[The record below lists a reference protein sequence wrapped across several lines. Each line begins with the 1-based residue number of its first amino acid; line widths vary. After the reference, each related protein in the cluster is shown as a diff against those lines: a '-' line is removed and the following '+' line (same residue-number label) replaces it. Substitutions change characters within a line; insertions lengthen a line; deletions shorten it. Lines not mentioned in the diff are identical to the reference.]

1 MTIYA
6 HWGWK
11 NNADMIAR
19 GVRPLG
25 YLDGTVL
32 DATYGLGNFWTD
44 WRPEHLT
51 AVDLHPDK
59 GAVTA
64 DFRHLPFPDGGFDS
78 VVFDPGY
85 KLCLDDQTEVLTRR
99 GWLSCDDV
107 KVGDAAYSL
116 NVDSGL
122 AEWRPITALHVYD
135 REPTEVV
142 ACEGKNL
149 DFVATLGH
157 KWPVASPTGQRH
169 WVTSSTFRSTD
180 RVQMAARWANVPEV
194 PTYSDAFVELVAWF
208 WTEGHIDKPGTYVDI
223 TQSHRVNAG
232 HCARIRR
239 CLESCYGPAVDGF
252 RRNGRTAAAVA
263 WRVRRGE
270 RNDTFIL
277 SASAGAQLVAV
288 APDRVP
294 SLSFLESLTERQLDL
309 FVETS
314 MDGDGTRT
322 RGGHR
327 LTQKRQDQADAF
339 AVACI
344 LAGRPLTQIH
354 RDNGNGHV
362 VTLKNRQFSKPTRA
376 PLTQEVRNVRV
387 WCPTVEGNHTWLA
400 RRNGRI
406 YFTGNSGTPG
416 QGGPASSDANYGITE
431 ALSWQERYQLMFDG
445 MTECARVSRR
455 YVLVKCMDQ
464 VSSGH
469 VRWQT
474 VDLTIHGARVGLDR
488 VDHFDLP
495 GYREQP
501 KDRTRRCS
509 DCDGTGARFL
519 DGTGTCLDCD
529 GAGFVPVAQQHAAR
543 NWSTLLVFRKLRPGR
558 HTYHHAFPELRLLP
572 DGDD

>member
-32 DATYGLGNFWTD
+32 DATHGLGNFWTD

-78 VVFDPGY
+78 VAFDPGY
-85 KLCLDDQTEVLTRR
+85 KL
-99 GWLSCDDV
+99 
-107 KVGDAAYSL
+107 
-116 NVDSGL
+116 N
-122 AEWRPITALHVYD
+122 
-135 REPTEVV
+135 
-142 ACEGKNL
+142 GK
-149 DFVATLGH
+149 
-157 KWPVASPTGQRH
+157 P
-169 WVTSSTFRSTD
+169 
-180 RVQMAARWANVPEV
+180 
-194 PTYSDAFVELVAWF
+194 
-208 WTEGHIDKPGTYVDI
+208 
-223 TQSHRVNAG
+223 
-232 HCARIRR
+232 
-239 CLESCYGPAVDGF
+239 
-252 RRNGRTAAAVA
+252 
-263 WRVRRGE
+263 
-270 RNDTFIL
+270 
-277 SASAGAQLVAV
+277 SA
-288 APDRVP
+288 
-294 SLSFLESLTERQLDL
+294 
-309 FVETS
+309 
-314 MDGDGTRT
+314 
-322 RGGHR
+322 
-327 LTQKRQDQADAF
+327 
-339 AVACI
+339 
-344 LAGRPLTQIH
+344 
-354 RDNGNGHV
+354 
-362 VTLKNRQFSKPTRA
+362 
-376 PLTQEVRNVRV
+376 
-387 WCPTVEGNHTWLA
+387 
-400 RRNGRI
+400 
-406 YFTGNSGTPG
+406 
-416 QGGPASSDANYGITE
+416 GGPADSDANYGVDEPRT
-431 ALSWQERYQLMFDG
+431 WQDRYQLIFDG